1 MTVAMSP
8 AAVTRSAEHRFFS
21 AMSVIAAIVIVT
33 GFGNTYGPKVL
44 GGTAVPGIIH
54 VHAVVFASWLVLFVA
69 QTLLVL
75 RGRIKLHQQVGTW
88 GMALAGLMLV
98 VGVLTAI
105 AAAKIGHRGIP
116 GVEFPDPEGFL
127 LLNVC
132 ATLVFSVLV
141 AVAWVYRRTPQIH
154 KRLMLMAVMGGLVGP
169 GASRLPLVAG
179 HTPAIGALVMA
190 FLLAGPIH
198 DLITRRRIH
207 PAYIGGFAVALLA
220 LPPVVA
226 ALASTPA
233 WHRIAASLMQ

>member
-1 MTVAMSP
+1 MTK
-8 AAVTRSAEHRFFS
+8 TAEHRFFS
-21 AMSVIAAIVIVT
+21 AMSAIAAVVIVT

-44 GGTAVPGIIH
+44 GGTPVPSIIH
-54 VHAVVFASWLVLFVA
+54 LHAAVFASWLVLFVA

-75 RGRIKLHQQVGTW
+75 RGRIKLHQQVGNW

-105 AAAKIGHRGIP
+105 AAARLGHRGIP
-116 GVEFPDPEGFL
+116 GVEFSDPEGFL
-127 LLNVC
+127 LLNVS

-141 AVAWVYRRTPQIH
+141 AAAWLYRRKPQIH
-154 KRLMLMAVMGGLVGP
+154 KRLMLMAVMGGLIGP

-207 PAYIGGFAVALLA
+207 PAYIAGFVVAMFA

-226 ALASTPA
+226 ALAATPA
-233 WHRIAASLMQ
+233 WHRVAAYLMQ